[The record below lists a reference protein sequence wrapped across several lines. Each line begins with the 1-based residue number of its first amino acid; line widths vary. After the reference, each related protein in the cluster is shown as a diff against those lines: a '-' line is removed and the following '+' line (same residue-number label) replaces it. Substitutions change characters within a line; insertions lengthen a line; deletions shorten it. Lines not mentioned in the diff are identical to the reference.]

1 MTITCRFTAKDKGPV
16 AEAAIEFH
24 EDCGPLAGFEI
35 NSIAIWPKKDGKPGF
50 NATFPSRQYTDKA
63 GAKKYHSYVQLRR
76 DPAIPDSQ
84 KWALGNWV
92 CGQYEISIGAAEEAP
107 F

>member
-1 MTITCRFTAKDKGPV
+1 MTITCRFTKKDKGPL

-35 NSIAIWPKKDGKPGF
+35 NSIAIWKKKDGPGF
-50 NATFPSRQYTDKA
+50 SVTFPARTWEDRTGKKQYANYVRLRQDA
-63 GAKKYHSYVQLRR
+63 E
-76 DPAIPDSQ
+76 IPDSQ
-84 KWALGNWV
+84 KWALCNWIIK
-92 CGQYEISIGAAEEAP
+92 QYEIHTGAEGG

>member
-1 MTITCRFTAKDKGPV
+1 MTITCRFTPKQSGPV

-35 NSIAIWPKKDGKPGF
+35 NSIAIWRKKEGPGYSV
-50 NATFPSRQYTDKA
+50 TFPSRQYADKT
-63 GAKKYHSYVQLRR
+63 GAKKYHNYVQLRR
-76 DPAIPDSQ
+76 DPGVPDSQ
-84 KWALGNWV
+84 KYALGNWV
-92 CGQYEISIGAAEEAP
+92 VSQYEAHIGERGS

>member
-1 MTITCRFTAKDKGPV
+1 MTITARFTPKQSGPV

-35 NSIAIWPKKDGKPGF
+35 NSIAIWRKKEGPGYSV
-50 NATFPSRQYTDKA
+50 TMPSRQYTDKA
-63 GAKKYHSYVQLRR
+63 GKKNYFNYVQLRR

-84 KWALGNWV
+84 KWALSNWIV
-92 CGQYEISIGAAEEAP
+92 AEYQKHIGEEVA

>member
-1 MTITCRFTAKDKGPV
+1 MTITCRFTPKDKGPV

-35 NSIAIWPKKDGKPGF
+35 NSIAIWRKKDGPGYY
-50 NATFPSRQYTDKA
+50 ASFPSRQYQDKT
-63 GAKKYHSYVQLRR
+63 GAKKYHTYITLRR

-92 CGQYEISIGAAEEAP
+92 VSQYENHIGEGRGT

>member
-35 NSIAIWPKKDGKPGF
+35 WPNKDGKDGF
-50 NATFPSRQYTDKA
+50 NATLPSRQYTDKT

-76 DPAIPDSQ
+76 DPGIPDSQ

-92 CGQYEISIGAAEEAP
+92 CRQYEISIGAGDS

>member
-1 MTITCRFTAKDKGPV
+1 MTITVRFTPKEKGPV

-35 NSIAIWPKKDGKPGF
+35 NSIAIWRKREGSGY
-50 NATFPSRQYTDKA
+50 NVTFPARTWKDKTGKTQYSNYVRLRQ
-63 GAKKYHSYVQLRR
+63 
-76 DPAIPDSQ
+76 DPGIPDSQ
-84 KWALGNWV
+84 KWALGNFII
-92 CGQYEISIGAAEEAP
+92 QKYEEHIGEGRP

>member
-1 MTITCRFTAKDKGPV
+1 MTITVRFTPKEKGPV

-35 NSIAIWPKKDGKPGF
+35 NSIAIWRKKDGPGF
-50 NATFPSRQYTDKA
+50 NCTFPARTWDDKTGKKQYANYVRLRQ
-63 GAKKYHSYVQLRR
+63 

-84 KWALGNWV
+84 KWALPNWIIEK
-92 CGQYEISIGAAEEAP
+92 YEEFIGEGKP

>member
-1 MTITCRFTAKDKGPV
+1 MTITCRFTPKQTGPV

-35 NSIAIWPKKDGKPGF
+35 NSIAIWPKKEGPGY
-50 NATFPSRQYTDKA
+50 NATFPSRQYTDKT
-63 GAKKYHSYVQLRR
+63 GAKKYHNYIQLRR

-92 CGQYEISIGAAEEAP
+92 VKQYEASIGEGDN

>member
-1 MTITCRFTAKDKGPV
+1 MTITVRFVPKDIGSAIL

-35 NSIAIWPKKDGKPGF
+35 TDVAVWRGNEEGKKF
-50 NATFPSRQYTDKA
+50 VTFPSRSYIDKT
-63 GAKKYHSYVQLRR
+63 GKKRFFAYLRLR
-76 DPAIPDSQ
+76 KDPAIPDSQ
-84 KWALGNWV
+84 KWALGNWIIK
-92 CGQYEISIGAAEEAP
+92 QYEERYEKES